1 MKRIHRNAVAALVLL
16 VALGCAGA
24 KVKPGQRYAEDE
36 ALPEPPVLIVYDFA
50 VSPEEAVQDHL
61 GSEYS
66 PSPDPPSKELKHARQ
81 VAATL
86 SDQLVKK
93 LNKRG
98 IHAERSDDATPPPMN
113 AMVLKGQFVSIDKG
127 SRIARMVIGFGAG
140 ASKLRVNVQA
150 YQATEYG
157 LRRIA
162 EAEGETKGSK
172 MPGMAVP
179 MAGGAAMGTLATS
192 AVISG
197 GMNIVQEVQ
206 GRMTAD
212 AGRLADAIA
221 KRAAAFYKR
230 QGWL

>member
-1 MKRIHRNAVAALVLL
+1 MKRIHRNAVAALALL
-16 VALGCAGA
+16 VGLGCASA
-24 KVKPGQRYAEDE
+24 KVNPGQRYTED
-36 ALPEPPVLIVYDFA
+36 APLPQPPVLLVYDFA
-50 VSPEEAVQDHL
+50 VSPSDVVQDSL
-61 GSEYS
+61 GSEFSAS
-66 PSPDPPSKELKHARQ
+66 PTPSSKELQHARK

-93 LNKRG
+93 LEKRG
-98 IHAERSDDATPPPMN
+98 IRAERADEATLPPTN

-127 SRIARMVIGFGAG
+127 SRIKRMVIGFGAG
-140 ASKLRVNVQA
+140 ASELRVNVQA
-150 YQATEYG
+150 YQATAYG

-162 EAEGETKGSK
+162 QAEAETTGSK

-179 MAGGAAMGTLATS
+179 VGVGAIAGRAATS

-206 GRMTAD
+206 GRMTGE

>member
-98 IHAERSDDATPPPMN
+98 VHAERADDATPPPMN

-127 SRIARMVIGFGAG
+127 SRLARMVIGFGAG

-162 EAEGETKGSK
+162 QVEGETKGSK

-197 GMNIVQEVQ
+197 GMNIAQEVQ

>member
-1 MKRIHRNAVAALVLL
+1 MKRIHRNAVATLALL
-16 VALGCAGA
+16 VALGCASA
-24 KVKPGQRYAEDE
+24 KVGSVQRYAEDMP
-36 ALPEPPVLIVYDFA
+36 LPKPPVLLVYDFA
-50 VSPEEAVQDHL
+50 VSPDDVVQDSL
-61 GSEYS
+61 GAEFS
-66 PSPDPPSKELKHARQ
+66 PSQTPSSKELKQARM

-93 LNKRG
+93 LEKRG
-98 IHAERSDDATPPPMN
+98 IHAERADEATLPPVN
-113 AMVLKGQFVSIDKG
+113 AMVLKGQFVTIDTG
-127 SRIARMVIGFGAG
+127 SRIKRMVIGFGAG
-140 ASKLRVNVQA
+140 ASKLQVNVQA
-150 YQATEYG
+150 YQATAYG

-162 EAEGETKGSK
+162 QAEAEAKGSK

-197 GMNIVQEVQ
+197 GMNIAQEVQ

>member
-98 IHAERSDDATPPPMN
+98 IHAERADDATPPPMN

-127 SRIARMVIGFGAG
+127 SRIARMVLGFGAG

-162 EAEGETKGSK
+162 QAEAETKGSK

-179 MAGGAAMGTLATS
+179 VGAGAIAGRAATS

-197 GMNIVQEVQ
+197 GMNIVQEIQ
-206 GRMTAD
+206 GRMTAE